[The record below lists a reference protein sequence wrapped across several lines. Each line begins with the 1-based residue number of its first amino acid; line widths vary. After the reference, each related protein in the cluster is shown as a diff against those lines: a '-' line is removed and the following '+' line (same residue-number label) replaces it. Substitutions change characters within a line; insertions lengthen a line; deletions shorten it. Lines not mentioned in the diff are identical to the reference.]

1 MFQRLY
7 FDSILYEPKVLRFL
21 VDSMGADKVL
31 LGTDY
36 SGDMSC
42 WREVP
47 EIRKSDSL
55 TEKQK
60 DQILGGNA
68 ARQLHVQPGDV
79 VNVSNCGS

>member
-1 MFQRLY
+1 
-7 FDSILYEPKVLRFL
+7 
-21 VDSMGADKVL
+21 MGADKVL

-68 ARQLHVQPGDV
+68 ARLLGLDEGER
-79 VNVSNCGS
+79 N